1 MKRRVTDLNSHD
13 NISSEAVRL
22 QVFLAHSGVA
32 SRRASEQI
40 ILDGRVT
47 VNGVCISEMGAKV
60 SINDIICVD
69 EKQVKPEDHQRYVL
83 LSKPSGYVCSLSDEK
98 GRPVAAD
105 ILKSAYTERLY
116 NVGRLDM
123 YSSGALLFTNDGA
136 FASVVGHP
144 SSEIEKEYIVEASL
158 PFSDDLLTAFI
169 KGIRIDSVYYRCKSA
184 DRLSSRRLRIVLI
197 EGKNRE
203 IRKVL
208 EHFGVRIKNLIR
220 TRIGPVSLGQLKY
233 GEFRDLLPTEIKDL
247 LAEAKKNEEDISIS

>member
-1 MKRRVTDLNSHD
+1 MKWRVTDLNLHD
-13 NISSEAVRL
+13 NSSSESIRL

-32 SRRASEQI
+32 SRRACERI
-40 ILDGRVT
+40 ILEGHVT
-47 VNGVCISEMGAKV
+47 VNGVCITEMGTKV
-60 SINDIICVD
+60 TPTDTICVD
-69 EKQVKPEDHQRYVL
+69 GKPVKPEDHQRYVL

-105 ILKSAYTERLY
+105 ILKTTYKERLY

-144 SSEIEKEYIVEASL
+144 SSEIEKEYIVEASM
-158 PFSDDLLTAFI
+158 PFSDDLLTAFT
-169 KGIRIDSVYYRCKSA
+169 KGIRIDSVFYRCKSA

-233 GEFRDLLPTEIKDL
+233 GEFRDLLPAEIKDL
-247 LAEAKKNEEDISIS
+247 LAEAKKNEEDTSVL

>member
-1 MKRRVTDLNSHD
+1 MKWRVIVLNLPD
-13 NISSEAVRL
+13 NQASESIRL

-32 SRRASEQI
+32 SRRTSELI
-40 ILDGRVT
+40 IQEGRVT
-47 VNGVCISEMGAKV
+47 VNGVCVTEMGAKV
-60 SINDIICVD
+60 STSDIVCVD
-69 EKQVKPEDHQRYVL
+69 GKPVKPEDHQRYVL

-105 ILKSAYTERLY
+105 ILKSSYTERLY

-123 YSSGALLFTNDGA
+123 YSSGALLFTNDGE
-136 FASVVGHP
+136 FASIIGHP
-144 SSEIEKEYIVEASL
+144 SSEIEKEYIVEASM
-158 PFSDDLLTAFI
+158 PFSDDLLSAFT

-208 EHFGVRIKNLIR
+208 EHFGVRIKSLIR

-233 GEFRDLLPTEIKDL
+233 GEFRNLLPAEISDL
-247 LAEAKKNEEDISIS
+247 LAEANKKNEDVPAL